1 MQDKSREDLPEAS
14 ICQISEPEATD
25 IEIIYAAQGKLQSSV
40 ATGRAAV
47 DVRVDLRSLWRKGGV
62 GRALR
67 AKAFGFLNR
76 PANLGIASP
85 APLSSLAPVQTG
97 TRDCRYLNQ
106 PARLGQA
113 WRAGAL
119 VFSIFSPFRA
129 SNHQQHREDGYRV
142 ANT

>member
-1 MQDKSREDLPEAS
+1 MYELIPDLCGEKVELAVR
-14 ICQISEPEATD
+14 C
-25 IEIIYAAQGKLQSSV
+25 
-40 ATGRAAV
+40 GR
-47 DVRVDLRSLWRKGGV
+47 
-62 GRALR
+62 
-67 AKAFGFLNR
+67 KAFGFLNR

-85 APLSSLAPVQTG
+85 APLSSLAPVQSG

-119 VFSIFSPFRA
+119 IFSIFSPFRA
-129 SNHQQHREDGYRV
+129 PNHQQHREDGYRD